1 MTKTLAAVLLF
12 CMFLSVLI
20 CLRSSTVIEVQA
32 SNGYRVHNLNTGL
45 NYTTIQAAI
54 NASQTLGGHT
64 IFVEK
69 GVYYEHLV
77 VNKSLSLIG
86 ENRTSTIIDGNST
99 EVVIIV
105 EADNVTVKG
114 FTVRHGNTGIR
125 VDYSKNSLIE
135 NDNVTKNNEG
145 ISVRFSSNCTVYDN
159 SVGDNI
165 QHNTLVTNSGNFTL
179 KDNDIYGSGGYG
191 INANASSNGLIARNN
206 VHQNYYDGIGL
217 LDSNNTKIVENL
229 VESNTFIGIWIDTS
243 DYNSIYHN
251 NIVTNGFQA
260 RSNSMLNY
268 WNNTMEGNYWSDYT
282 GVDLGHDGIGDSWYE
297 IFSGNIDHYPLM
309 GRFSSFN
316 TSSGHDVGVIS
327 NSTVQSFEYVESNS
341 AIRML
346 VSNMTSSQTTGFCR
360 VCIAHGLM
368 NPVGISVIIDDGLTP
383 VLYHNYSLYDN
394 GTHRWI
400 YFTYEHSTHEII
412 VVPEVPVILTVP
424 FLVVATLPAVLLY
437 KKRRTKPIKKPIS
450 F

>member
-1 MTKTLAAVLLF
+1 V
-12 CMFLSVLI
+12 VN
-20 CLRSSTVIEVQA
+20 VQA
-32 SNGYRVHNLNTGL
+32 SDGYRVHNLNTGL

-54 NASQTLGGHT
+54 NASQTLNGHT
-64 IFVEK
+64 IFVQK
-69 GVYYEHLV
+69 GAYYEHLV

-86 ENRTSTIIDGNST
+86 ENRTSTIIDGNGT

-105 EADNVTVKG
+105 EADNVTFKG

-125 VDYSKNSLIE
+125 VDYSKSSLIE
-135 NDNVTKNNEG
+135 NDNVTGNNEG
-145 ISVRFSSNCTVYDN
+145 ILARFSSNCTVYDN

-165 QHNTLVTNSGNFTL
+165 QYNTLVTNSWNFTL

-206 VHQNYYDGIGL
+206 VRQNYYDGIGL

-260 RSNSMLNY
+260 RSNSMLNS
-268 WNNTMEGNYWSDYT
+268 WNNTVEGNYWSDYT
-282 GVDLGHDGIGDSWYE
+282 GVDLGHDGIGDSSYE

-309 GRFSSFN
+309 GMFSSFN
-316 TSSGHDVGVIS
+316 TSSGYDVDVIS

-341 AIRML
+341 VIKML
-346 VSNMTSSQTTGFCR
+346 VSNMTASQTSGFCR
-360 VCIAHGLM
+360 VCIPHDLM
-368 NPVGISVIIDDGLTP
+368 TPDGISVIIDDGLTP

-412 VVPEVPVILTVP
+412 IVPEFPAILTLP
-424 FLVVATLPAVLLY
+424 LLMATTLPAVLLY
-437 KKRRTKPIKKPIS
+437 KRRRTNRSRNHQASRRAQNALRTCKIT
-450 F
+450 